1 MALTSQQIAAM
12 YSPLAMAMNLDAGR
26 ELGADRAQQNANINF
41 DQRIQRQALPIT
53 RMLNSDNSINT
64 DEIKNAKPFSSAAS
78 MWEELSANMPRN
90 RGIDPVV
97 FQEKYAMG
105 KQMYDMN
112 LANQIASMAET
123 GMTDKEIRS
132 ALKQNPELYDYTLN
146 NSIMPRETKGFSFG
160 DIAKDLAIGT
170 GGAIAG
176 ERLYSRFSPS
186 KPTATALKDL
196 RSKGFKVVTENGQR
210 KIVKM
215 TDKEMY
221 RKPKV
226 APGQASEAIKEAREA
241 VRTKKRLR
249 ADAIKESP
257 SLDKALKGDKTAIKE
272 VLNKGARPAGRI
284 AQAIQG
290 LSQMGGKG
298 KIAAGLLG
306 SILATGLLSGGELTA
321 ERE

>member
-123 GMTDKEIRS
+123 GMTDKEIRG

-146 NSIMPRETKGFSFG
+146 NSIMPRETKGFSLFETVKNVG
-160 DIAKDLAIGT
+160 VPIGV
-170 GGAIAG
+170 GIGA
-176 ERLYSRFSPS
+176 ERAFRRFSPD
-186 KPTATALKDL
+186 KPTTAGLKDL
-196 RSKGFKVVTENGQR
+196 RSKGFKVVTKDGQR
-210 KIVKM
+210 KIVRM

-221 RKPKV
+221 KKPKV
-226 APGQASEAIKEAREA
+226 APGQASSAIKEAKEA
-241 VRTKKRLR
+241 VRAKKRLR
-249 ADAIKESP
+249 VDAIKESP
-257 SLDKALKGDKTAIKE
+257 SLEKALKGNRAAINQ
-272 VLNKGARPAGRI
+272 VLSKGARPAGRI
-284 AQAIQG
+284 AQA
-290 LSQMGGKG
+290 LSGAGKFLRGKG
-298 KIAAGLLG
+298 AIGTGVGIGASLLADY
-306 SILATGLLSGGELTA
+306 LMRQGE
-321 ERE
+321 E